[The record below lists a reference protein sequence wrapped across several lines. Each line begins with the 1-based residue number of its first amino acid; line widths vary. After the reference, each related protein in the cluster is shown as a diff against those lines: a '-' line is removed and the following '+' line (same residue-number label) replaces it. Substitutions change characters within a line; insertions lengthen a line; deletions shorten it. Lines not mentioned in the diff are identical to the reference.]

1 MSEANPTII
10 FDNLLVTMPY
20 IIYVSSFFT
29 GIVANNYEIL
39 YFTLYVIIFGDGLN
53 ALTKKLLKKSK
64 LIPDKLGLRPS
75 GCGGIKAGNM
85 CRGCGIFP
93 SFKDSIGSRTF
104 GFPSGHAQIT
114 SLAATFWIIYLLKKN
129 KSKKNQHYHNVN
141 RHNHY
146 ISIILIIV
154 VYLLVCRQRIKS
166 KCHNIFQIVGGTIQG
181 FTLGISGY
189 YLCNKI
195 APKTYPL

>member
-1 MSEANPTII
+1 MSEAKPKII

-20 IIYVSSFFT
+20 VIYVSSFLS

-39 YFTLYVIIFGDGLN
+39 YFTLYVMIFGDGLN
-53 ALTKKLLKKSK
+53 AITKKLLKKSK

-75 GCGGIKAGNM
+75 GCGGKKVGNM

-93 SFKDSIGSRTF
+93 SFKDSVGSRTF

-129 KSKKNQHYHNVN
+129 KNTRNQHTHNVN

-146 ISIILIIV
+146 VSILLIII

-166 KCHNIFQIVGGTIQG
+166 KCHNLFQIVGGSIYG
-181 FTLGISGY
+181 CILGIAGY
-189 YLCNKI
+189 YLCHKI

>member
-1 MSEANPTII
+1 MSESNPSII

-20 IIYVSSFFT
+20 IIYVSSFFS
-29 GIVANNYEIL
+29 GIVTNNYEIL

-53 ALTKKLLKKSK
+53 AITKKLLKKSK
-64 LIPDKLGLRPS
+64 LIPNNLGLRPS
-75 GCGGIKAGNM
+75 GCGGNKSGNM

-93 SFKDSIGSRTF
+93 SFKDSVGSRTF

-129 KSKKNQHYHNVN
+129 KKNAHNIN

-146 ISIILIIV
+146 VSILLIIV

-166 KCHNIFQIVGGTIQG
+166 KCHNLFQIIGGSIYG
-181 FTLGISGY
+181 SILGIAGY